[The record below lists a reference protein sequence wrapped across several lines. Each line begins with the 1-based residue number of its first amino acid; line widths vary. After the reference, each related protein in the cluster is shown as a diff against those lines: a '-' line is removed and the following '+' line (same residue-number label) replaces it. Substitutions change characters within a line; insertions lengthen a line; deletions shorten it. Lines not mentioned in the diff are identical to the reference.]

1 MSETPAPS
9 KGQPITPQGQ
19 IEAPNPLEL
28 FWEKQ
33 KRWVLAA
40 AAVVALGL
48 GANYVVA
55 YYKQQEV
62 DERWTAFAEATNLDR
77 GYAQDGSLAFFLQQ
91 AQQQSLDE
99 ASQQRALQSVRMYL
113 QITRGEL
120 TTEVQEDIEKID
132 PEVLQAQIASAKGT
146 AAEPLLLWVK
156 AIRAVHLGAWDD
168 ARATLDTLEKGFP
181 EHFLC
186 LSTPY
191 PPQARA
197 EVEKKDSEN
206 AEEPPPRPKRGEG
219 PKLVPAVAGSPVS
232 LLRSQIDR
240 EEQFQKTEPK
250 LYEAPEP
257 DAEPEVVIRFA
268 PMDEEV
274 KIRFYKDAAPEHVAN
289 FLALVRKKNEEGKSF
304 YEGQRIDEV
313 QRAPANAAN
322 PQAPRQLHFGLAASK
337 DDDRTK
343 WDEAKG
349 KESGVVLEFEDNG
362 LSHFPGMVAAAPE
375 TGADGKSSGERIWI
389 TANDAVQ
396 FDGQRVIFGR
406 VVEGLDVINEICD
419 RAFVE
424 DNMETNGRGKLQTN
438 VTIDSITIVND
449 VPPPEEPKDEENGDK
464 ENEKEGG
471 K

>member
-9 KGQPITPQGQ
+9 KGQPVTPQGQ
-19 IEAPNPLEL
+19 IESPNPLEL
-28 FWEKQ
+28 FWEKH

-48 GANYVVA
+48 GTNYVLA
-55 YYKQQEV
+55 YYEQKKV

-77 GYAQDGSLAFFLQQ
+77 GYAEDGSLAFFLQQ
-91 AQQQSLDE
+91 AQQQSQDE
-99 ASQQRALQSVRMYL
+99 ASLQRALESAGMYL
-113 QITRGEL
+113 RITRGEL

-132 PEVLQAQIASAKGT
+132 PERLQAQIESAKGT
-146 AAEPLLLWVK
+146 EAEPLLLWVK
-156 AIRAVHLGAWDD
+156 AVRAVHLGAWQD
-168 ARATLDTLEKGFP
+168 ARATLDALERGFP
-181 EHFLC
+181 QHFLC

-197 EVEKKDSEN
+197 EKEKEN
-206 AEEPPPRPKRGEG
+206 PENSEEPPAKRKKNEG
-219 PKLVPAVAGSPVS
+219 PDLVPAVAGSPAT
-232 LLRSQIDR
+232 LLRAQIDR
-240 EEQFQKTEPK
+240 EEQFRQSQPK

-274 KIRFYKDAAPEHVAN
+274 RIRFYKDAAPEHVAN
-289 FLALVRKKNEEGKSF
+289 FLALVREKNAEGKSF
-304 YEGQRIDEV
+304 FEGQRIDEV
-313 QRAPANAAN
+313 HRAPANAAN
-322 PQAPRQLHFGLAASK
+322 PNAPRQLHFGLAASK

-349 KESGVVLEFEDNG
+349 KESGVVLEFEDNP

-406 VVEGLDVINEICD
+406 VVEGLDVIDEICD

-449 VPPPEEPKDEENGDK
+449 DPPKEEPDEQK
-464 ENEKEGG
+464 EEG